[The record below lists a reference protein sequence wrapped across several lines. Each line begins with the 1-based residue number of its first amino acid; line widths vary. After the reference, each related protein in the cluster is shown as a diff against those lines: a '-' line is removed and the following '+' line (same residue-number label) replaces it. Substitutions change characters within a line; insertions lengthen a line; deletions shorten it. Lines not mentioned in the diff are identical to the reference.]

1 MEKNKIIELI
11 LGNIK
16 VKIHVLG
23 LTQQATKTN
32 PLTHS
37 HASFE
42 FHTMLRYGANLEFDG
57 ESSRLSEGESVL
69 IFPGVFHRFSEQ
81 DDGSAI
87 ASFSFFIER
96 CVSKKEDYYSLIAE
110 KINPKN
116 PSYLLFRNELA
127 AEYIKKIMIKI
138 FSSDPFASEEI
149 RALFILLFSAI
160 FSEMT
165 QADAKKP
172 YTAPNYENFDART
185 LMIENYLNANYT
197 KNIKLYD
204 LAGELYLSTKQ
215 TERMVQQIYGRSF
228 LKQVLRMRIKSAKE
242 LLSESELEIR
252 AIAEKVG
259 YQSYN
264 GFYLAFKRVTGMTPE
279 EYRDAKGRKQ

>member
-1 MEKNKIIELI
+1 MEKNKIIEI
-11 LGNIK
+11 FLGNIK
-16 VKIHVLG
+16 VRIQILG

-42 FHTMLRYGANLEFDG
+42 FHTMLRYGASLEFEG
-57 ESSRLSEGESVL
+57 EAITLNEGESVM
-69 IFPGVFHRFSEQ
+69 IFPEAFHRFSKQ

-96 CVSKKEDYYSLIAE
+96 NTNKKEDYYSLISE
-110 KINPKN
+110 NINPSGKA
-116 PSYLLFRNELA
+116 YLLFKSDFA

-138 FSSDPFASEEI
+138 FSSDPFAAEEI
-149 RALFILLFSAI
+149 RALFILLFSSI
-160 FSEMT
+160 FSDMAK
-165 QADAKKP
+165 ADAKRM
-172 YTAPNYENFDART
+172 TISSDYENFDART

-197 KNIKLYD
+197 KSIKLSD
-204 LAGELYLSTKQ
+204 LAKELHLSTKQ
-215 TERMVQQIYGRSF
+215 TERMVKQTYGRSF
-228 LKQVLRMRIKSAKE
+228 LKQVLRMRMKSAKE
-242 LLSESELEIR
+242 LLADGDTEIR
-252 AIAEKVG
+252 GIAERVG

-264 GFYLAFKRVTGMTPE
+264 GFYLAFKKAVGMTPE